1 MRRRPPALPLL
12 FLVGQHFRCIHSRHK
27 AQVEISRLDLG
38 GKKKAGRHMGS
49 RYVVW
54 IMDCSLIESY
64 GQPTLYS
71 STGSFSNLPIA
82 VQASPIRL
90 PHYL

>member
-27 AQVEISRLDLG
+27 AQVEISRLGMG
-38 GKKKAGRHMGS
+38 GKKEGGTAYGI
-49 RYVVW
+49 RYEVW

-64 GQPTLYS
+64 GQPTVYRQFL
-71 STGSFSNLPIA
+71 
-82 VQASPIRL
+82 
-90 PHYL
+90 